1 MLGGSFIVGNQSEA
15 SKYAAKNYADPEK
28 FPRPMYAS
36 LKDMEKVRAFLFFF
50 TDLIKGV
57 VQQYDVVFIQ
67 VDLDGIQ
74 YLSIFDLLHGG
85 IRECGVIP
93 FFFLACGFGEMPL
106 FRTLLTLRHGN
117 FGVPILAQHKP
128 FFLTLNKPTN

>member
-93 FFFLACGFGEMPL
+93 FSFSGMRIWRDAPFSDLAHVTTWQFWGADFGTTQTIFLDLEQ
-106 FRTLLTLRHGN
+106 TH
-117 FGVPILAQHKP
+117 
-128 FFLTLNKPTN
+128 